1 MANTEADLLKMK
13 DMGWTI
19 NNPEWDDLPE
29 LNDLGNWTYK
39 NR

>member
-19 NNPEWDDLPE
+19 NNPEWDDL
-29 LNDLGNWTYK
+29 GNWTYK
-39 NR
+39 KR